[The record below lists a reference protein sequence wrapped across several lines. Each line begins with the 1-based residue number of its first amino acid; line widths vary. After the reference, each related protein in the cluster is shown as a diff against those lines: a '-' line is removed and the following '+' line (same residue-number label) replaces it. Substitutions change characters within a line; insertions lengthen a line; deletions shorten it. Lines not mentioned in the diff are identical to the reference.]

1 MSYKIKNSL
10 SLQIKYCINNFL
22 FIFKLSYFDIILR
35 YRRTIIGPLWTILST
50 SVITIVIAGFW
61 SIIFKEINFEYLLHV
76 YIGFII
82 WNLIQ
87 NMTIGSVNLLT
98 QEHNEL
104 IRNTNIP
111 ISVLILRHTLRSII
125 IMSYFFPIILIL
137 LIFRGKTEII
147 NIPLIIT
154 ALIMIFIIFFLLSS
168 IISILCSRYRDLI
181 ELLSLVMGSS
191 LLITPV
197 IWDSKM
203 LVDYQKFVYL
213 NPFAIIIDS
222 LRKPLLGQD
231 INLILYLYLIGI
243 ILSLFIILNFIYK
256 KKGNLI
262 VFWSN

>member
-35 YRRTIIGPLWTILST
+35 YRRTILGPLWTILST
-50 SVITIVIAGFW
+50 SAITIVIGGFW
-61 SIIFKEINFEYLLHV
+61 SIIFKDINFEYFLHV

-111 ISVLILRHTLRSII
+111 ISALILRHTIRSII

-181 ELLSLVMGSS
+181 ELLSLVIGSS

-203 LVDYQKFVYL
+203 LVSYHKFVYL

-222 LRKPLLGQD
+222 LRNPLLGQD
-231 INLILYLYLIGI
+231 INLILYLYLMGI